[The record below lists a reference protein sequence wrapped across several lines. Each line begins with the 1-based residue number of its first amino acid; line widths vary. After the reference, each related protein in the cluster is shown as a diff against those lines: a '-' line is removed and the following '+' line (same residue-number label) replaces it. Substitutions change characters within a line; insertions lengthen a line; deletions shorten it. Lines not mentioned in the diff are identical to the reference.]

1 MKKYIILAL
10 SLLTLAACS
19 QFEEIN
25 KARDVE
31 PISANVRLYLDPAS
45 GIPAPD
51 AYNVRFVNYD
61 EKFEV
66 TKQAGPDGL
75 LSVDGLI
82 PGLYSVSVSAEKKSS
97 GFTYYYSGSVTNKVI
112 LNDAMLTIPVD
123 ASAAGALVFKEIYY
137 NGAPGYYFKDQ
148 FYEIYNNSE
157 DVQYVDGLCIGT
169 LMPATATTTQYKW
182 IVADGH
188 PENYVYLGAVWQI
201 PGSGH
206 DYPVQPGE
214 SFIIAQLAMNHPT
227 IKPESPVDLSKAEF
241 ETFIVNQ
248 TVNPDNPES
257 VNMILK
263 IDFNVFG
270 TQWLSSVFGCA
281 YVIFYPDRE
290 FDNTTWVQPD
300 GYTTQAKEFPI
311 SCIIDGVELVNNA
324 TKINQKRMPTK
335 LDAGV
340 TYTGATYNGKSVSRK
355 LRETVGG
362 RNVYQDTNNS
372 TEDFQVNDVAI
383 VRRDGVGIPSWSPAA
398 K

>member
-10 SLLTLAACS
+10 SLLTVLACS
-19 QFEEIN
+19 QFEEVN
-25 KARDVE
+25 KAREVE
-31 PISANVRLYLDPAS
+31 PVSANVRLYLDPAS

-51 AYNVRFVNYD
+51 SYTVRFINYD

-66 TKQAGPDGL
+66 TKQASADGKVT
-75 LSVDGLI
+75 VDGLI
-82 PGLYSVSVSAEKKSS
+82 PGLYNVSVAAEKKSS
-97 GFTYYYSGSVTNKVI
+97 GFTYYYSGAATNKVI
-112 LNDAMLTIPVD
+112 LNDQMITINVD

-169 LMPATATTTQYKW
+169 LQPATAATTQYKW
-182 IVADGH
+182 IVPDGH

-206 DYPVQPGE
+206 DYPLQPGE

-227 IKPESPVDLSKAEF
+227 ISPNSPVDLSKAEF

-290 FDNTTWVQPD
+290 FDNGTWVQPE

-372 TEDFQVNDVAI
+372 TEDFQVNDVAV
-383 VRRDGVGIPSWSPAA
+383 VRRDGVGIPSWSPA